1 MSIVKEANPVALKI
15 AKKFA
20 DAVHDLVPGA
30 VVKLF
35 GSAARG
41 EMEDLSDIDIYV
53 ELPDAEA
60 ADPVR
65 EKINDLAWEVG
76 FAHDRVIQSVIYQKS
91 EIWESPLRS
100 SPFIKAVTQEGILL

>member
-1 MSIVKEANPVALKI
+1 MSIVKEANPVAVKI

-53 ELPDAEA
+53 ELPDVA
-60 ADPVR
+60 ATDVVR

-76 FAHDRVIQSVIYQKS
+76 FAHDRVIQSVVYQKS

-100 SPFIKAVTQEGILL
+100 SPFIKAVTHEGILL